1 MEQHTHVMNME
12 PHMKRICY
20 ALLTTLLVASP
31 ALAHD
36 PKLHKGPKVSGK
48 VVSVKGDRLEVG
60 TDSGP
65 VAVTLTPETSY
76 ESGTDGGKATKA
88 ALKEGQTVM
97 VSGHKLESGAV
108 AASEVM
114 IHGADDESK
123 PHSHADGDE

>member
-1 MEQHTHVMNME
+1 
-12 PHMKRICY
+12 MKRTSY
-20 ALLTTLLVASP
+20 ALLATLLLASP

-48 VVSVKGDRLEVG
+48 VVSINGDRLEVA

-65 VAVTLTPETSY
+65 VAVTLTPETTY
-76 ESGTDGGKATKA
+76 EAGADGEPATKA
-88 ALKEGQTVM
+88 ALMEGQSVM
-97 VSGHKLESGAV
+97 VSGHKLESGTL

-114 IHGADDESK
+114 IHGSDDESK

>member
-1 MEQHTHVMNME
+1 
-12 PHMKRICY
+12 MKRICY
-20 ALLTTLLVASP
+20 ALLATPLAASP

-48 VVSVKGDRLEVG
+48 VVSIQGDRLEVG

-76 ESGTDGGKATKA
+76 ESGADGGKATKA
-88 ALKEGQTVM
+88 ALKVGQTVM

-114 IHGADDESK
+114 IHGSDESN
-123 PHSHADGDE
+123 PHSHADGNE